1 MWKKIY
7 IYLTYL
13 NVIGKKFSLVRSIN
27 SKNDIL
33 LAILFLINRLVVWP
47 GVAREKIK
55 IKILKKIEKF

>member
-1 MWKKIY
+1 MWKKNY
-7 IYLTYL
+7 IYSTYL

-33 LAILFLINRLVVWP
+33 LAIIFLINRLAVWP